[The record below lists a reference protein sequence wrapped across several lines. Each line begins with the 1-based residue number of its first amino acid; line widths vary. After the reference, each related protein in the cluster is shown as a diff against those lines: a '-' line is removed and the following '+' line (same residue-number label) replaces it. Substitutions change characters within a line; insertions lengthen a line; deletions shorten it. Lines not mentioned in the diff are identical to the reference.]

1 LSVEDWAEI
10 RRLHRAEGMPIKAV
24 ARVMGCSKN
33 TVKRALAADGPPRYQ
48 RRVGGRS
55 IVDGV
60 EPRIRELL
68 AAWPTMP
75 ATVIAERI
83 GWTRGLTVL
92 KDRVRELRPVY
103 LPPDPASR
111 TTYQA
116 GEVGQCDLWFPDI
129 TLPVGFGQ
137 TRTASRLPVLVMV
150 TGYARWLAARLLP
163 SRAAEDLFAGW
174 WQLLQG
180 LGGVPRV
187 LVWDGEGAVGQRR
200 RRQTVLTEAAHA
212 FRGVLGAKVLICDP
226 GDPEAK
232 GLVERANGYL
242 ETSFL
247 PGRSFASPADFNA
260 QLADWLV
267 LVNQRRR
274 RVLGCAPADR
284 IEADRAAMLWL
295 PPVAPVTGWRTS
307 LRLPRDHYVRLD
319 SNDYSVHPSAVGR
332 RVEVAAD
339 LDQVRVWCDGRLVAD
354 HGRCWARHQTLS
366 DPAHLA
372 AAAQLRHQRAVLG
385 ATNAGR
391 DAEDVQLRRLTD
403 YDAAFGLDDSHG
415 VA

>member
-1 LSVEDWAEI
+1 MLSVEDWAEM
-10 RRLHRAEGMPIKAV
+10 RRLYRAEGMPIKQV

-33 TVKRALAADGPPRYQ
+33 TVKRALAADGPPRYE
-48 RRVGGRS
+48 RAPRGSV
-55 IVDGV
+55 VDAA

-111 TTYQA
+111 TAYQA
-116 GEVGQCDLWFPDI
+116 GEVAQCDLWFPAI

-137 TRTASRLPVLVMV
+137 TRSATRLPVLVMV
-150 TGYARWLAARLLP
+150 TGYARWLSARLIP
-163 SRAAEDLFAGW
+163 SRVAEDLFAGW
-174 WQLLQG
+174 WQLIAQ
-180 LGGVPRV
+180 LGAVPRV

-200 RRQTVLTEAAHA
+200 RRVTVLTEAVHA
-212 FRGVLGAKVLICDP
+212 FRGVLGAKIVICNP
-226 GDPEAK
+226 ADPEAK

-247 PGRSFASPADFNA
+247 PGRVFASPADFNA
-260 QLADWLV
+260 QLADWLA
-267 LVNQRRR
+267 LVNQRPR

-284 IEADRAAMLWL
+284 IEADRAAMLAL
-295 PPVAPVTGWRTS
+295 PPVAPVTGWQAS

-319 SNDYSVHPSAVGR
+319 SNDYSVHPVAVGH
-332 RVEVAAD
+332 RVEVRAD
-339 LDQVRVWCDGRLVAD
+339 LERIQAFCDGRLVAD

-372 AAAQLRHQRAVLG
+372 AAAQLRHQRAVLEHPSD
-385 ATNAGR
+385 AG
-391 DAEDVQLRRLTD
+391 EVQLRCLAD
-403 YDAAFGLDDSHG
+403 YDAAFGLHDGEG